1 VIVFCFQVILISSR
15 LRRVSSKEA
24 TPVPLLG
31 TWLPNCSSVVD
42 LAGLSFIVFDSN
54 VTVNRVRG
62 NFVLDWKFCSWHL
75 ALLRSFGGMCSDQ
88 SCYYSF
94 LLFFTVIPLLS
105 IHILW

>member
-31 TWLPNCSSVVD
+31 TWLPNCSSVVVD

-62 NFVLDWKFCSWHL
+62 KHCLGLEILFLAFGTVEWNFRLNVLGSE
-75 ALLRSFGGMCSDQ
+75 LL
-88 SCYYSF
+88 
-94 LLFFTVIPLLS
+94 L
-105 IHILW
+105 